1 VLGGRYVFGGYRVMT
16 PQANHPIFEHVWMN
30 DVRTFAY
37 VPTGFWVDP
46 LHEQVKDGIVIEDK
60 IYKVFYMSESS
71 LHQLNIEIKSRNL

>member
-1 VLGGRYVFGGYRVMT
+1 LSPAKGNHQFGLGKIGRYVFGGYRVMT

-46 LHEQVKDGIVIEDK
+46 LHEHGFLAVCVCVCVSG
-60 IYKVFYMSESS
+60 S
-71 LHQLNIEIKSRNL
+71 